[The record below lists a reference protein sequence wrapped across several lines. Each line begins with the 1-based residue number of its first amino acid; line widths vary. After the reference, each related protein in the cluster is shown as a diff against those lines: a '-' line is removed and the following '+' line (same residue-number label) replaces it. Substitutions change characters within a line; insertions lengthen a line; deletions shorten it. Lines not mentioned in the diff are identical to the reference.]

1 MSTSSKFN
9 WGDWLE
15 RSLWTALQSGLA
27 VFTLGDLST
36 GRSALVAGGAALLSA
51 VKSLAKERLAK

>member
-9 WGDWLE
+9 WCDWLE

-36 GRSALVAGGAALLSA
+36 ARSAAVAGGAALL
-51 VKSLAKERLAK
+51 